1 MFLFVCFIEGRK
13 PNQKVFKNSRKKLWS
28 VDHIRFKYCSAVS
41 TSLFKKKNLK
51 YILGQRGLWHHLWGH
66 ETPNKKPTEKSK
78 LLIALPL
85 VLNKTLGKF
94 KVDQRDEKRE
104 MKLSVFM
111 VYI

>member
-41 TSLFKKKNLK
+41 TSLFFKKNK
-51 YILGQRGLWHHLWGH
+51 NIYWVREDCDIIC
-66 ETPNKKPTEKSK
+66 EVTKPPNKKPTEKSK

>member
-1 MFLFVCFIEGRK
+1 MK
-13 PNQKVFKNSRKKLWS
+13 P
-28 VDHIRFKYCSAVS
+28 
-41 TSLFKKKNLK
+41 
-51 YILGQRGLWHHLWGH
+51 
-66 ETPNKKPTEKSK
+66 PNKKPTEKSK